1 MAVALID
8 TGVIVAYLDRNDC
21 WHRPCVEAVQSVRL
35 PLLTTSAV
43 LTEVFHLI
51 LRDFGGVD
59 RAWELLDSG
68 AITLASIGDSDLAP
82 LRTLML
88 RYKDRP
94 MDFADATLVHVA
106 NREGVRLILS
116 IDHHDFE
123 TYRLA
128 GNKKFMILPHRS
140 RG

>member
-8 TGVIVAYLDRNDC
+8 TGAIVAYLDRNDR
-21 WHRPCVEAVQSVRL
+21 WHRPCVEALRSVRL

-68 AITLASIGDSDLAP
+68 AITVASIGGSDLAP

-88 RYKDRP
+88 RYEDRP

-106 NREGVRLILS
+106 NREGIRLILS
-116 IDHHDFE
+116 IDHDDFE

-128 GNKKFMILPHRS
+128 GNKKFMILPQRI